1 MYSLRTIHN
10 NGTEFNT
17 LLGDTYLLDKYDET
31 NIENGFNNRI
41 AVQTE
46 SRKPYLSAEDLKDYV
61 NKTEHYATIYSD
73 QAGTIDLFKGVKFY
87 IVMSNGQT
95 YANLTKR

>member
-17 LLGDTYLLDKYDET
+17 FLGETYLLDRYDEC

-46 SRKPYLSAEDLKDYV
+46 SRKPFLSAEDLKSYV
-61 NKTEHYATIYSD
+61 DSTDHFATIYSD
-73 QAGTIDLFKGVKFY
+73 KSGTIDLFKGVQFY